1 MKFKSLLAIVL
12 ASASLSAMAQGYKD
26 GVEYYKA
33 GRIELAQELLDKNL
47 GNADTDRAEAYYYL
61 GCIQLDYYYYD
72 LKRNRSAEAQAE
84 LAAAADYFKKGVQA
98 NPDYAFNYAGL
109 GQIALI
115 NNNTKEAEGNFKKTE
130 KLAKKD
136 AGAYAAIAQAY
147 YNVGRLVRGDAAFY
161 QKQLDKAMASA
172 EKLMYK
178 RMISSGNAD
187 FQPNDQDYYILK
199 GDIIFDTAGADKKL
213 VGDACNEYESAIK
226 VDPKAA
232 EGYVKYADTYFQIK
246 PEIAI
251 AKLRELLS
259 ISPNSALGQREL
271 AEKLYEDG
279 QVAQATKEYA
289 RLMKNPNHFQS
300 DENRYLQLLYF
311 SKDYQ
316 NGFDQSR
323 MILASAP
330 DNFSARTWNYVF
342 AHELGHADVINI
354 AKELL
359 SAEKRTDAKLPY
371 GVYPMIARD
380 LNKAGMTDEALNVLR
395 LGLTHYPDNVDMLK
409 ETAAALASLNRYAD
423 AADMLSQYVIKQN
436 AGEVTGTE
444 FWTLSQYAV
453 VAGQE
458 AQDAGLQGK
467 YFEMSKNAALKA
479 EPKLAAQFK
488 YLVHKRLGDIAQI
501 NKQDAVAASEYM
513 QAIKLME
520 DANAVKANAKDAEA
534 MYRFAGIAAYNNKDY
549 TTAAQL
555 LGKYQALNPDDTL
568 INDILVKISKK

>member
-1 MKFKSLLAIVL
+1 MKLKPLLAIFL

-61 GCIQLDYYYYD
+61 GSIQLDYYYYD
-72 LKRNRSAEAQAE
+72 LKRGRTAEANAE
-84 LAAAADYFKKGVQA
+84 LSAAADYFRKGVQA
-98 NPDYAFNYAGL
+98 NADYAFNYAGI

-115 NNNTKEAEGNFKKTE
+115 NNNTKEAEDNFKKVE

-161 QKQLDKAMASA
+161 QKQIDKAMASA

-178 RMISSGNAD
+178 RMTASGSAD

-251 AKLRELLS
+251 AKLKELLS

-279 QVAQATKEYA
+279 QVAQATQEYA
-289 RLMKNPNHFQS
+289 KLMKNPNHFQS

-316 NGFDQSR
+316 NGFDQSAA
-323 MILASAP
+323 ILASAP
-330 DNFSARTWNYVF
+330 DNFSARSWNYVF
-342 AHELGHADVINI
+342 AHELGRNDVIDI
-354 AKELL
+354 AKKLL
-359 SAEKRTDAKLPY
+359 AAEKKTDAKLPY

-380 LNKAGMTDEALNVLR
+380 LNKAGMSDEAINVLR
-395 LGLTHYPDNVDMLK
+395 LGLSHYPDNLDMLK
-409 ETAAALASLNRYAD
+409 ETAAALAAINRYAD
-423 AADMLSQYVIKQN
+423 AADMLSQYVTKQK
-436 AGEVTGTE
+436 ESDVTGTE
-444 FWTLSQYAV
+444 YWTLSQYAV
-453 VAGQE
+453 VAGQD
-458 AQDAGLQGK
+458 AQDANLQGK
-467 YFEMSKNAALKA
+467 YFEMSKDAAVKA
-479 EPKLAAQFK
+479 EPKLAAKFK
-488 YLVHKRLGDIAQI
+488 YLVRKRLGDIAQI

-520 DANAVKANAKDAEA
+520 DANAVNENAKDAQA

-555 LGKYQALNPDDTL
+555 LSKYQALNPEDTQ
-568 INDILVKISKK
+568 INEILSKINK

>member
-1 MKFKSLLAIVL
+1 MKFKSLLAIFL

-47 GNADTDRAEAYYYL
+47 SNADTDRAEAYYYL
-61 GCIQLDYYYYD
+61 GSIQLDYYYYD
-72 LKRNRSAEAQAE
+72 LKRGRTAEANAE
-84 LAAAADYFKKGVQA
+84 LSAAADYFRKGVQA
-98 NPDYAFNYAGL
+98 NADYAFNYAGL

-115 NNNTKEAEGNFKKTE
+115 NNNTKEAEDNFKKVE

-147 YNVGRLVRGDAAFY
+147 YNVGRLVRGDASFY
-161 QKQLDKAMASA
+161 QKQIDKAMASA

-178 RMISSGNAD
+178 RMTSSGNAD

-226 VDPKAA
+226 VDPNAA

-259 ISPNSALGQREL
+259 LSPNSALGQREL

-289 RLMKNPNHFQS
+289 KLMKNPNHFQS

-316 NGFDQSR
+316 NGFDQSAA
-323 MILASAP
+323 ILASAP
-330 DNFSARTWNYVF
+330 DNFSARSWNYVF
-342 AHELGHADVINI
+342 AHELGRTDVIDI
-354 AKELL
+354 AKKLL
-359 SAEKRTDAKLPY
+359 AAEKQTDAKLPY

-380 LNKAGMTDEALNVLR
+380 LNKAGMSDEAINVLR
-395 LGLTHYPDNVDMLK
+395 LGLNHYPDNLDMLK
-409 ETAAALASLNRYAD
+409 ETAAALAALNRYAD
-423 AADMLSQYVIKQN
+423 AADMLSQYVTKQK
-436 AGEVTGTE
+436 ESDVTGTE
-444 FWTLSQYAV
+444 YWTLSQYAV
-453 VAGQE
+453 VAGQD
-458 AQDAGLQGK
+458 AQDANLQGK
-467 YFEMSKNAALKA
+467 YFEMSKDAAVKA
-479 EPKLAAQFK
+479 EPKLAAKFK
-488 YLVHKRLGDIAQI
+488 YLVRKRLGDIAQI
-501 NKQDAVAASEYM
+501 NKQDAVAAAEYM
-513 QAIKLME
+513 QAIKLLE
-520 DANAVKANAKDAEA
+520 DANAVNENAKDAQA

-555 LGKYQALNPDDTL
+555 LSKYQALNSEDTQ
-568 INDILVKISKK
+568 INDILSKINK

>member
-1 MKFKSLLAIVL
+1 MKFKSLLAIFL

-47 GNADTDRAEAYYYL
+47 SNADTDRAEAYYYL
-61 GCIQLDYYYYD
+61 GSIQLDYYYYD
-72 LKRNRSAEAQAE
+72 LKRGRTAEANAE
-84 LAAAADYFKKGVQA
+84 LSAAADYFRKGVQA
-98 NPDYAFNYAGL
+98 NADYAFNYAGL

-115 NNNTKEAEGNFKKTE
+115 NNNTKEAEDNFKKVE

-147 YNVGRLVRGDAAFY
+147 YNVGRLVRGDASFY
-161 QKQLDKAMASA
+161 QKQIDKAMASA

-178 RMISSGNAD
+178 RMTSSGNAD

-226 VDPKAA
+226 VDPNAA

-259 ISPNSALGQREL
+259 LSPNSALGQREL

-289 RLMKNPNHFQS
+289 KLMKNPNHFQS

-316 NGFDQSR
+316 NGFDQSAA
-323 MILASAP
+323 ILASAP
-330 DNFSARTWNYVF
+330 DNFSARSWNYVF
-342 AHELGHADVINI
+342 AHELGRTDVIDI
-354 AKELL
+354 AKKLL
-359 SAEKRTDAKLPY
+359 AAEKQTDAKLPY

-380 LNKAGMTDEALNVLR
+380 LNKAGMSDEAINVLH
-395 LGLTHYPDNVDMLK
+395 LGLNHYPDNLDMLK
-409 ETAAALASLNRYAD
+409 ETAAALAALNRYAD
-423 AADMLSQYVIKQN
+423 AADMLSQYVTKQK
-436 AGEVTGTE
+436 ESDVTGTE
-444 FWTLSQYAV
+444 YWTLSQYAV
-453 VAGQE
+453 VAGQDT
-458 AQDAGLQGK
+458 QDANLQGK
-467 YFEMSKNAALKA
+467 YFEMSKGAAVKA
-479 EPKLAAQFK
+479 EPKLAAKFK
-488 YLVHKRLGDIAQI
+488 YLVRKRLGDIAQI
-501 NKQDAVAASEYM
+501 NKQDAVAAAEYM
-513 QAIKLME
+513 QAIKLLE
-520 DANAVKANAKDAEA
+520 DANAVNENAKDAQA

-549 TTAAQL
+549 ITAAQL
-555 LGKYQALNPDDTL
+555 LSKYQALNPEDTQ
-568 INDILVKISKK
+568 INDILSKINK